1 MDFFNGERPVCMVG
15 TWAWGTGSNGSR
27 IVFGH
32 KYPKEQLRETFEAAC
47 DKGIYL
53 WDTAEVYG
61 MGEAERILGDF
72 IKGKMMFSFQQS
84 FMQTLNTKKVKLRK
98 HLKKVWSVWM

>member
-1 MDFFNGERPVCMVG
+1 MVG

-47 DKGIYL
+47 DKGICL

-72 IKGKMMFSFQQS
+72 IKGKNDVLIS
-84 FMQTLNTKKVKLRK
+84 TKFHANPKY
-98 HLKKVWSVWM
+98 KKR

>member
-32 KYPKEQLRETFEAAC
+32 KYPKEQLRETFEVAC
-47 DKGIYL
+47 DKGICL

-61 MGEAERILGDF
+61 PFKNEELLGEALKPFRD
-72 IKGKMMFSFQQS
+72 
-84 FMQTLNTKKVKLRK
+84 KVKIATK
-98 HLKKVWSVWM
+98 SPVCTEIGNKN